1 MWGGQTRTRTRA
13 KIVNV
18 RRTKN
23 SGNRINSES
32 KSLDQNKRQKL
43 PWSPKVKIKTAA
55 EKLLLL
61 KRIVRN
67 SKNTTTTTTT
77 KSPMC

>member
-1 MWGGQTRTRTRA
+1 MGGWGTRTRTRT
-13 KIVNV
+13 KIANV
-18 RRTKN
+18 RKTKN

-43 PWSPKVKIKTAA
+43 PWIPKVKIKTAA

-67 SKNTTTTTTT
+67 SKNTATTTT
-77 KSPMC
+77 KSRMC